1 MVGLGATVGR
11 DFLPDLD
18 EGALWLQVQMPTG
31 LALNKASDMASDLRR
46 AILKYPEVSY
56 VVTQTG
62 RNDDGTD
69 PWTMSHI
76 EAPVGLTDYDTWPD
90 HESKKQFLDKLAAAL
105 AKDLP
110 GYSIGI
116 SQPIIDGVNDMIG
129 GAHSPLVIKI
139 YGDDL
144 NRAARH
150 RQPDRRRAL
159 RHPRHFQRIAFPGT
173 ADPADGDQPGS

>member
-1 MVGLGATVGR
+1 VLAACLDQPRITYGVASFALLAVVGWGHRGPR
-11 DFLPDLD
+11 LPADLD

-76 EAPVGLTDYDTWPD
+76 EAPVGLTNYDSWPN
-90 HESKKQFLDKLAAAL
+90 HESKKQFLDKLAA
-105 AKDLP
+105 DLP
-110 GYSIGI
+110 RSCPAIP
-116 SQPIIDGVNDMIG
+116 SASV
-129 GAHSPLVIKI
+129 SPSSTVS
-139 YGDDL
+139 
-144 NRAARH
+144 
-150 RQPDRRRAL
+150 
-159 RHPRHFQRIAFPGT
+159 T
-173 ADPADGDQPGS
+173 T